1 MKINDLTAST
11 KYGALP
17 RVVQVLDEYKIVI
30 NKGID
35 DEVEEGDN
43 YLIFA
48 LGDEIV
54 DPETKENLGRLEVV
68 RGKARVIHVQERL
81 STLKSTDRT
90 DSGGRKRVVRSGIG
104 FLGSSEIIEDIQEQ
118 DSPLTAVIGDYA
130 KPI

>member
-1 MKINDLTAST
+1 MKFKDRTAST
-11 KYGALP
+11 KYDALP
-17 RVVQVLDEYKIVI
+17 RVVQVLDEYKVVI

-43 YLIFA
+43 YLIFS

-54 DPETKENLGRLEVV
+54 DPETKENLGRLEIV

-81 STLKSTDRT
+81 STLKSTDKT

-118 DSPLTAVIGDYA
+118 DSPLTAVVGDYA